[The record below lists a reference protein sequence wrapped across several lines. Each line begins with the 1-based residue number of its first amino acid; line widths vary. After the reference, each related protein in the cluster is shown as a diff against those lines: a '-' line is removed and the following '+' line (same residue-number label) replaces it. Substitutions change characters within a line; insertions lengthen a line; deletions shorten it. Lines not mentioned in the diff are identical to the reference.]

1 MHVQAK
7 AALERGPASDL
18 WRNTLSQIPSVF
30 GRLIYLSALRGPN
43 RVSMSIMA
51 CLLFSVRG
59 PPTKLCAKVITIRFA
74 TWLSFDLEQQKADL
88 ELYLTGLIEQKAA
101 AVDTWLRLHPYR
113 NVVPL
118 TASGVDKDLF
128 LVDFGAVLETS
139 QDRVRR
145 RRPGSRRIAMP
156 TTCPTTSIS
165 VGNSNTS
172 GELSEEG

>member
-7 AALERGPASDL
+7 AALDRGPASDL

-43 RVSMSIMA
+43 SGVYEHHGLS
-51 CLLFSVRG
+51 LVFG
-59 PPTKLCAKVITIRFA
+59 PRAANEALRKSHQDTFR
-74 TWLSFDLEQQKADL
+74 TWLTFDLAQQKADL

-118 TASGVDKDLF
+118 TASGVDRELF
-128 LVDFGAVLETS
+128 LVDFGAVLELL
-139 QDRVRR
+139 RVEYGVAA
-145 RRPGSRRIAMP
+145 PDLDA
-156 TTCPTTSIS
+156 
-165 VGNSNTS
+165 
-172 GELSEEG
+172 

>member
-43 RVSMSIMA
+43 SGVYEHHGLS
-51 CLLFSVRG
+51 LVFG
-59 PPTKLCAKVITIRFA
+59 PRAANEALRKSHHDTFR
-74 TWLSFDLEQQKADL
+74 TWLTFDLEQQKADL

-118 TASGVDKDLF
+118 TASGVDRDLF
-128 LVDFGAVLETS
+128 LVDFGAVLELL
-139 QDRVRR
+139 
-145 RRPGSRRIAMP
+145 RIEYGVAVP
-156 TTCPTTSIS
+156 DPDA
-165 VGNSNTS
+165 
-172 GELSEEG
+172 